1 MIASSRLVKTFAAA
15 AALVLH
21 GTVVAAVFQ
30 GEAIEIEGDAGGL
43 EASIGNSFADMAAG
57 VMTPDATEEAVEE
70 TPPEEVT
77 SQDTPDEVTEEE
89 TPQETTQVT
98 PEETV
103 QDRPEDTTPEVAPQE
118 TAEPV
123 EQAETA
129 PMTPTETPVENMPEP
144 VEAQPVE
151 QAEITPNVPLVPVTP
166 SETVPEESV
175 QPTEPQQAEVLEPV
189 DEAPSAVT
197 RSLRPKP
204 RSAEFEEAHKPEPPK
219 AQPKR
224 TEPKPQRTTQSQPKP
239 QPKGNAQQN
248 ARTGTATGS
257 QSTRQSA
264 SQGTGNSQAS
274 GNAAAS
280 NYPGKV
286 MRKISR
292 VPRPRVGSRGTAVV
306 AFRIAGNGGLAGV
319 SIARSSGSS
328 ALDQAAVRMIQRAAP
343 FPPPPA
349 GARTSFSINIKGS

>member
-1 MIASSRLVKTFAAA
+1 MIASSRFVKTVAAA

-30 GEAIEIEGDAGGL
+30 GEAIEIEGDAGGV

-57 VMTPDATEEAVEE
+57 MMTPDATDEVVEE
-70 TPPEEVT
+70 TPPEEV
-77 SQDTPDEVTEEE
+77 SAQDTPEEAV
-89 TPQETTQVT
+89 QE
-98 PEETV
+98 
-103 QDRPEDTTPEVAPQE
+103 RPEDTLSEVEPQE
-118 TAEPV
+118 AAEPV

-129 PMTPTETPVENMPEP
+129 PVTPTETPAENVPD
-144 VEAQPVE
+144 PVE

-175 QPTEPQQAEVLEPV
+175 QAAEPQPSEMLEPV

-219 AQPKR
+219 
-224 TEPKPQRTTQSQPKP
+224 PQRTTQSQPKA

-248 ARTGTATGS
+248 ARAGSATGS
-257 QSTRQSA
+257 QSQTRSA
-264 SQGTGNSQAS
+264 AQGSGQSQAA

-280 NYPGKV
+280 NYPGQV

-306 AFRIAGNGGLAGV
+306 AFRIGGNGGLAGV

-328 ALDQAAVRMIQRAAP
+328 ALDRAAVRMIQRAAP

>member
-1 MIASSRLVKTFAAA
+1 MIASSRLVKTVAVT
-15 AALVLH
+15 AALVVH

-30 GEAIEIEGDAGGL
+30 GEAIEIEGDAGGV

-57 VMTPDATEEAVEE
+57 VMTPDATDEVVEE
-70 TPPEEVT
+70 TPPEEV
-77 SQDTPDEVTEEE
+77 SAQDM
-89 TPQETTQVT
+89 
-98 PEETV
+98 PEETA
-103 QDRPEDTTPEVAPQE
+103 QDRPEDTSPEVDPQE

-129 PMTPTETPVENMPEP
+129 PVTPTETPVENVPEP

-151 QAEITPNVPLVPVTP
+151 QAEITRNVPLVPVTP
-166 SETVPEESV
+166 SESVPEENV
-175 QPTEPQQAEVLEPV
+175 QPTEPEQAEILEPV
-189 DEAPSAVT
+189 DEAPTAVT

-239 QPKGNAQQN
+239 QPKGNAQQT
-248 ARTGTATGS
+248 ARAGSATGS
-257 QSTRQSA
+257 QTQTRSA
-264 SQGTGNSQAS
+264 AQGSGQSQAA

-280 NYPGKV
+280 NYPGQV

-306 AFRIAGNGGLAGV
+306 AFRIGGNGGLAGL
-319 SIARSSGSS
+319 SIAQSSGSPK
-328 ALDQAAVRMIQRAAP
+328 LDQAALRMIQRAAP

>member
-1 MIASSRLVKTFAAA
+1 MIASSRLVKTVAAA
-15 AALVLH
+15 AALIVH

-30 GEAIEIEGDAGGL
+30 GEEIEIEGDAGGV

-57 VMTPDATEEAVEE
+57 VMTPDATEEVVEE

-77 SQDTPDEVTEEE
+77 AEQTPEE
-89 TPQETTQVT
+89 TAQDR

-103 QDRPEDTTPEVAPQE
+103 QETPDETVAEVTPQE
-118 TAEPV
+118 TVEPV
-123 EQAETA
+123 EQAETTPDA
-129 PMTPTETPVENMPEP
+129 PTEAPEEARPVE
-144 VEAQPVE
+144 Q

-175 QPTEPQQAEVLEPV
+175 QPTEPQQAETLEPV
-189 DEAPSAVT
+189 DEAPTAVT
-197 RSLRPKP
+197 RSLRPRP
-204 RSAEFEEAHKPEPPK
+204 RSADFEEAHKPEPPK
-219 AQPKR
+219 VQ
-224 TEPKPQRTTQSQPKP
+224 PKPQRTTQSQPKQ

-257 QSTRQSA
+257 QAAKSA
-264 SQGTGNSQAS
+264 TSQGTGRSQAS

-280 NYPGKV
+280 NYPGQV

-349 GARTSFSINIKGS
+349 GARTSFSINVKGS

>member
-1 MIASSRLVKTFAAA
+1 MIASSRLVKTVAVT
-15 AALVLH
+15 AALVVH

-30 GEAIEIEGDAGGL
+30 GEAIEIEGDAGGV

-57 VMTPDATEEAVEE
+57 VMTPDATEEVVEE
-70 TPPEEVT
+70 TPTEEV
-77 SQDTPDEVTEEE
+77 SAQD
-89 TPQETTQVT
+89 T
-98 PEETV
+98 PEETA
-103 QDRPEDTTPEVAPQE
+103 QDRPEDTSPEVDPQE

-129 PMTPTETPVENMPEP
+129 PVTPTETPVENGPKP

-151 QAEITPNVPLVPVTP
+151 QAETTPNVPLVPVTP
-166 SETVPEESV
+166 SESVPEESV
-175 QPTEPQQAEVLEPV
+175 QPTEPEQAEILEPV

-197 RSLRPKP
+197 RSLRPRP

-224 TEPKPQRTTQSQPKP
+224 TEPKPQRTTQSKPKP

-248 ARTGTATGS
+248 ARAG
-257 QSTRQSA
+257 SA
-264 SQGTGNSQAS
+264 SGTQTQTRSTAQGSGKSQAT

-280 NYPGKV
+280 NYPGQV

-306 AFRIAGNGGLAGV
+306 AFRIGGNGGLAGL
-319 SIARSSGSS
+319 SIARSSGS
-328 ALDQAAVRMIQRAAP
+328 AKLDQAALRMVQRAAP